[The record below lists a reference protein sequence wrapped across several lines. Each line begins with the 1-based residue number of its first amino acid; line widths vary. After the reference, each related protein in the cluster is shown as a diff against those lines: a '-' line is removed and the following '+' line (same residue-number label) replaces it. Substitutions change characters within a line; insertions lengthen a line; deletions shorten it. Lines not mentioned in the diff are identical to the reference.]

1 MIKRISLLTRKPG
14 LSEAAF
20 SRYWREVHGPMV
32 KRLPGVRG
40 YFQNHIVDR
49 GHRHDLPSGD
59 QPVDGVVEFWFD
71 SVEAMDAAFASPAG
85 KELWAD
91 GAKFI
96 ASVTTFLVE
105 EHVVI
110 PRAGKPAA

>member
-1 MIKRISLLTRKPG
+1 
-14 LSEAAF
+14 
-20 SRYWREVHGPMV
+20 MV

-49 GHRHDLPSGD
+49 GHRHDLPSGG
-59 QPVDGVVEFWFD
+59 QQVDGIVEFWFD
-71 SVEAMDAAFASPAG
+71 SVAAMDAAFATPEA
-85 KELWAD
+85 KEMFAD

-96 ASVTTFLVE
+96 ASVTTFVVE

-110 PRAGKPAA
+110 PRAP